1 MEPKKAGKWGE
12 SWRDRLG
19 IALSVVCMFHCL
31 LTPLV
36 LLGVP
41 FLSHQGREFL
51 ASDAW
56 HQIFLL
62 IVPLVALLAFL
73 PGWKRHRDVRVW
85 WLSAWG
91 LFFLLAGVGI
101 GLTGEGHVHLHADG
115 IESAG
120 QFWLSLTSPELHE
133 LPAYFEIA
141 LTMIGGAL
149 FIRAHLLNRHLI
161 GCGVGPHGGDGCN
174 HRHHRLELA
183 PKMG

>member
-1 MEPKKAGKWGE
+1 MSTKWVEG
-12 SWRDRLG
+12 WRDRLG
-19 IALSVVCMFHCL
+19 ITLSIVCMFHCV

-41 FLSHQGREFL
+41 FLSHQGHEFL
-51 ASDAW
+51 MGAAW
-56 HQIFLL
+56 HQVFLL
-62 IVPLVALLAFL
+62 VVPLVALLAFL

-91 LFFLLAGVGI
+91 LLFLSAGVLIALLGD
-101 GLTGEGHVHLHADG
+101 GHHHAHVA
-115 IESAG
+115 ETAG
-120 QFWLSLTSPELHE
+120 QFWLAMASHGPHE
-133 LPAYFEIA
+133 VSAFFEIS

-161 GCGVGPHGGDGCN
+161 GCGGADGGAGCS